1 MRGAGAF
8 PVLHRFR
15 QVSEYLR
22 RGNFQGAQPPGKR
35 GKGGDAGFRPLPHP
49 RPALSGDADVGDG
62 GTPFP
67 CRGRRLGFTHAFVS
81 AVPCHADVARRE
93 PFFRLRYV
101 LPCVAMPCHAELK
114 AGSWTS
120 SWLRAGRD
128 EKRGGEA

>member
-81 AVPCHADVARRE
+81 AVPCHADVAGKAGAFLPPPLCFAMRCHA
-93 PFFRLRYV
+93 
-101 LPCVAMPCHAELK
+101 LPCRVEGRVMDELVASCGA
-114 AGSWTS
+114 
-120 SWLRAGRD
+120 
-128 EKRGGEA
+128 